1 MLAVGALKNC
11 PQGRQAR
18 RLVSPPQKRTLNSL
32 TITPTDSVERFSK
45 HSVVCSFVY
54 TTHPASAK
62 CQELGRPRQAAEQK
76 AKLSEDSQGLDV
88 CADNFMLTRHKLKP

>member
-32 TITPTDSVERFSK
+32 TVTLTDSVERFSK

-62 CQELGRPRQAAEQK
+62 CQELGPGRQQNRRQN
-76 AKLSEDSQGLDV
+76 SQR
-88 CADNFMLTRHKLKP
+88 TLKDWMSVLIILC

>member
-18 RLVSPPQKRTLNSL
+18 RLVSLPQKRTLNSL
-32 TITPTDSVERFSK
+32 TVTPTDSVERFSK
-45 HSVVCSFVY
+45 YSVVCSFDY

-62 CQELGRPRQAAEQK
+62 CQELGPAQAGSRTEGK
-76 AKLSEDSQGLDV
+76 TLRGLSRAGCL
-88 CADNFMLTRHKLKP
+88 C